1 MWIDPGQSFPIDE
14 SLSNVTAGVYDERLE
29 RLQVGDNDAWE
40 GLILESQNRLYT
52 YLLYNVPSSED
63 AQDLLSEI
71 YMAALRS
78 ITSLDR
84 SGALMRWL
92 FAIARRKVADY
103 WRRSQPV
110 SELPDTLEYIS
121 NGISL
126 EFREALALLPEQ
138 ARQAL
143 LLRYRE
149 GLSVDEVAHILGRS
163 YKATES
169 LLSRGRIL
177 LKAALEDKGEG

>member
-1 MWIDPGQSFPIDE
+1 
-14 SLSNVTAGVYDERLE
+14 
-29 RLQVGDNDAWE
+29 
-40 GLILESQNRLYT
+40 
-52 YLLYNVPSSED
+52 
-63 AQDLLSEI
+63 
-71 YMAALRS
+71 MAALRS
-78 ITSLDR
+78 ISSLDK
-84 SGALMRWL
+84 SAALIRWL

-103 WRRSQPV
+103 WRQSQPV

-126 EFREALALLPEQ
+126 EFREALALLPER

-177 LKAALEDKGEG
+177 LKAALEDKWGG